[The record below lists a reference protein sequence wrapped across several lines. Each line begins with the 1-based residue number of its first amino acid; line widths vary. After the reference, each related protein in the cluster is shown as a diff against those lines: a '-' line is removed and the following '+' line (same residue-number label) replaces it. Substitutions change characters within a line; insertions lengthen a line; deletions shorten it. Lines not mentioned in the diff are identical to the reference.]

1 MSNMSMDSQ
10 DLVALVTGYLE
21 DELDP
26 TILQRFESHLLLAA
40 SETVGSAQFATSWL
54 TGEQRDRE
62 RREHR
67 DHGDGEKGGV
77 SFGVSPG
84 DTT

>member
-1 MSNMSMDSQ
+1 MNS
-10 DLVALVTGYLE
+10 TR
-21 DELDP
+21 
-26 TILQRFESHLLLAA
+26 RFCSA
-40 SETVGSAQFATSWL
+40 SSLICSWRLPRLVGSAQFATSWL

-67 DHGDGEKGGV
+67 DYGDGEKGGV

>member
-1 MSNMSMDSQ
+1 MSNMSTDSQ

-40 SETVGSAQFATSWL
+40 FRDWSAARSS
-54 TGEQRDRE
+54 RP
-62 RREHR
+62 
-67 DHGDGEKGGV
+67 HG
-77 SFGVSPG
+77 
-84 DTT
+84 